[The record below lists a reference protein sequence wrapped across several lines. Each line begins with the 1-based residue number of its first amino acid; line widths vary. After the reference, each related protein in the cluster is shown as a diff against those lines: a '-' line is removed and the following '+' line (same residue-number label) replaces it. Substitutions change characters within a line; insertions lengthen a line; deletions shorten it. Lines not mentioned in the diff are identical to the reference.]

1 MKVIPKFHTDC
12 ANTPFV
18 KVVLDRTEEDI
29 QALDKGRIYE
39 HFNMEGHN
47 LLYSDVDG
55 IVKFGIYSHTDNAGT
70 EMFQTTCDETLQ
82 VKQDGEIR
90 TISYNRYS
98 SSRPDVINFAY
109 NLDINE
115 DSYVSLCRAY
125 VLPNRRK
132 GLIEVGYCSEAL
144 LKKAANDSPCF
155 ILKCRDKVGR
165 IQFLPS
171 LDAERL
177 KFSDDPD
184 CWKTKEAES
193 EYTLLETL

>member
-1 MKVIPKFHTDC
+1 MKIIPQFYTYC

-18 KVVLDRTEEDI
+18 KVILDKTEEDI
-29 QALDKGRIYE
+29 LELDKQRVYE

-55 IVKFGIYSHTDNAGT
+55 IVKFGIYSYSGGTGTD
-70 EMFQTTCDETLQ
+70 MFQTTCDETLN
-82 VKQDGEIR
+82 VRIDGEIENI
-90 TISYNRYS
+90 TYNRFS
-98 SSRPDVINFAY
+98 SSRPDVVNFAY
-109 NLDINE
+109 DLDFSEKYI
-115 DSYVSLCRAY
+115 SLCRAY
-125 VLPNRRK
+125 VLPSRRK

-144 LKKAANDSPCF
+144 LRKAAKDSPCF
-155 ILKCRDKVGR
+155 IVKCRDKVGR

-193 EYTLLETL
+193 EYTVLETL